1 MLGILT
7 EKVSAARNFATALGG
22 ISGQFNGENYVIVAA
37 SGHMF
42 EFITVG
48 DMVAPELKERYKD
61 WDNVDVNLP
70 WNHREMNWAKQ
81 LVPGKEAAIQAM
93 RKTLYDCD
101 EIAIATDV
109 DPTGEGDLLGFE
121 ILEALNFTNKR
132 ISRFYFVDESAKEIR
147 KAFTTRKLIAD
158 YRSYPD
164 YVKALYRSKFDFLT
178 MQFTRVAR
186 VCSDGVST
194 LRQGRLKSAMVA
206 IVGDGLKAVAE
217 YKKIPFYQN
226 RFSDE
231 NGNIYTNKFEPEYPD
246 MAQVPQK
253 YAESPVVKESVEPK
267 TMAPKKLIDLATLAS
282 MLASKHKPKLVLDT
296 YQKMYEDQVV
306 SYPRTEDK
314 TITPEQF
321 NELLPLA
328 DKIAAV
334 VQVDVNLLTH
344 RIPRKTHVKASGA
357 HGANRPGPNVPASLD
372 SLTVKYGE
380 AAKDIYELVAKS
392 YLAMLAPDYEYE
404 LERGYV
410 LDYPDF
416 KTVSHIPG
424 FAGWKAVFGVQDDDD
439 AEGQRIGTIG
449 TPFVF
454 EGFPQKSKTPT
465 MKWLM
470 AQLEKND
477 VGTGATRTSTYA
489 EVTKER
495 CEKSNKYPLLVDT
508 KGKITMTVFGEMSY
522 VLLPGTK
529 IGSVELTEELQQDMR
544 DIAEG
549 KADPESLLGKVAD
562 YVVHDL
568 AVMRANGS
576 GIPKKQLKPKYTGV
590 WATTGQE
597 VRFSREWSGYKFSDD
612 ECERLLRGEEIRLEN
627 VVSPKS
633 GKTYSCDGKLA
644 EQLTKDGSRK
654 FIGFKPDFT
663 KLPEVFNGHRFTAH
677 EIAALQAGQII
688 TCNDLVAKESGNF
701 YTADLKWDAE
711 KGITMMFNIPLQFN
725 GHTFTAAE
733 LLALE
738 NGKVIKCET
747 LVSKKGGYY
756 GANLK
761 WNTTKNRIDM
771 TFDFPESWSKHVFTD
786 TEIETLKAGKTVV
799 ASDFVGK
806 KGFFSAEIKWDKK
819 LSKIVVVRF

>member
-1 MLGILT
+1 
-7 EKVSAARNFATALGG
+7 
-22 ISGQFNGENYVIVAA
+22 
-37 SGHMF
+37 MF

-48 DMVAPELKERYKD
+48 DMVAPELKEKYKD

-81 LVPGKEAAIQAM
+81 LVPGKDAA
-93 RKTLYDCD
+93 
-101 EIAIATDV
+101 
-109 DPTGEGDLLGFE
+109 
-121 ILEALNFTNKR
+121 
-132 ISRFYFVDESAKEIR
+132 
-147 KAFTTRKLIAD
+147 
-158 YRSYPD
+158 
-164 YVKALYRSKFDFLT
+164 

-231 NGNIYTNKFEPEYPD
+231 NGNIYMNKFEPEYPD
-246 MAQVPQK
+246 QAQVPQK

-267 TMAPKKLIDLATLAS
+267 TMVPKKLIDLATLAS
-282 MLASKHKPKLVLDT
+282 MLASKHNPKLILDT
-296 YQKMYEDQVV
+296 YQRMYEDQVV

-372 SLTVKYGE
+372 SLAVKYGE

-424 FAGWKAVFGVQDDDD
+424 FAGWKAVFGAQDDDD

-454 EGFPQKSKTPT
+454 EGFPQKPKTPT

-508 KGKITMTVFGEMSY
+508 KGKITMTEFGEMSY

-576 GIPKKQLKPKYTGV
+576 GMPKKQLKPKYTGV
-590 WATTGQE
+590 WAATGQE

-627 VVSPKS
+627 VMSPTQPPTQPPTPPPTQPPPPPTVAQPKNVRVHAAHGRITVQWNAVTDADGYEVSRS
-633 GKTYSCDGKLA
+633 T
-644 EQLTKDGSRK
+644 
-654 FIGFKPDFT
+654 
-663 KLPEVFNGHRFTAH
+663 
-677 EIAALQAGQII
+677 
-688 TCNDLVAKESGNF
+688 
-701 YTADLKWDAE
+701 
-711 KGITMMFNIPLQFN
+711 TMI
-725 GHTFTAAE
+725 
-733 LLALE
+733 
-738 NGKVIKCET
+738 
-747 LVSKKGGYY
+747 GGYAVLS
-756 GANLK
+756 GIVTREGSVVQIVDSNVSAD
-761 WNTTKNRIDM
+761 TTYYYSVR
-771 TFDFPESWSKHVFTD
+771 TFRDIGGTRYWSEHSEIVF
-786 TEIETLKAGKTVV
+786 VN
-799 ASDFVGK
+799 AS
-806 KGFFSAEIKWDKK
+806 
-819 LSKIVVVRF
+819 